1 MQQTVPPALYSQV
14 RPHHATCTIRSSR
27 LLISAMLT
35 TRSEGDK
42 SIGQK
47 ATDTASGTGDQ
58 GNSVLGSA
66 QETLGN
72 AASSVQETL
81 GMGSE

>member
-1 MQQTVPPALYSQV
+1 
-14 RPHHATCTIRSSR
+14 
-27 LLISAMLT
+27 MLT